1 MCHNSQYVKYGLPVC
16 IRIGSVCRP
25 ALMNGGSKK
34 VLAEVEL
41 EKCKSE
47 RLKEIVHAVGRG
59 PD

>member
-1 MCHNSQYVKYGLPVC
+1 
-16 IRIGSVCRP
+16 
-25 ALMNGGSKK
+25 MNGGSKK

-41 EKCKSE
+41 EECKSE